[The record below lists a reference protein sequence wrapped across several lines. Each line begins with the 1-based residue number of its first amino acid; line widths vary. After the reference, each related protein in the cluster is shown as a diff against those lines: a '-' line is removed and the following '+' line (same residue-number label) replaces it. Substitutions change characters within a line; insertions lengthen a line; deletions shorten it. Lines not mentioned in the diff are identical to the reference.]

1 MEKKLKN
8 AHAQAKMGNVYDEFT
23 SNCREALQY
32 TAIPNYKGDGCISS
46 FDAIVTPEMA
56 KKLLS
61 ERNTKNYRKID
72 PNHIQ
77 ELATEMRLGNWAYNG
92 DSIKFDW
99 DGYLMDG
106 QHRLSAVVE
115 YGKWVCFHIVEGLDP
130 ADVDKIDTATKN
142 RSLANNLK
150 YKYQDA
156 ISGASSVTNAVMRLR
171 KGLYCQGQG
180 RIQVGINDS
189 QVIAEFGNDPV
200 GYNNA
205 TRIGKSIARKSRR
218 LFKPTQVG
226 SYYYYLTNDL
236 GYDGAFVE
244 KFFIGVSDATPHRI
258 GLFNNTRNRLEKLNN
273 STADWTKTLI
283 DSWNSYVNGNS
294 SNIYCYGSWFKP
306 AKKQAV
312 SQAC

>member
-8 AHAQAKMGNVYDEFT
+8 APAQAKMGNVYDEFT
-23 SNCREALQY
+23 SNCVEALQY

-61 ERNTKNYRKID
+61 ERNIKNYRKMD
-72 PNHIQ
+72 RNHIQ

-130 ADVDKIDTATKN
+130 ADVDKIDTATKK

-150 YKYQDA
+150 YNYQDA
-156 ISGASSVTNAVMRLR
+156 ISGASSVTSAVMRLR
-171 KGLYCQGQG
+171 KELYSHDQG

-205 TRIGKSIARKSRR
+205 ARIGKAIARKSRG
-218 LFKPTQVG
+218 LFNQRQVG

-236 GYDGAFVE
+236 GYDGAYVE
-244 KFFIGVSDATPHRI
+244 EFFNRVSAATPYDT
-258 GLFNNTRNRLEKLNN
+258 GLYKNARNRLEKLKN
-273 STADWTKTLI
+273 STAAWTWALI
-283 DSWNSYVNGNS
+283 DCWNSYVNGNTN
-294 SNIYCYGSWFKP
+294 NILCYGSWFKSN
-306 AKKQAV
+306 KAV